1 MSKIAED
8 VYSGIKSL
16 FPHETIIPEHYVYY
30 KNNKLFFDFYLKG
43 LGICI
48 ECQGRQHF
56 EFVKHFHADKETFYA
71 QKSRDNLKVD
81 YCIDNNLTL
90 VYFYDQVDKITNDLI
105 LNRIYEAIDG

>member
-8 VYSGIKSL
+8 VYSGIKFL

-48 ECQGRQHF
+48 
-56 EFVKHFHADKETFYA
+56 
-71 QKSRDNLKVD
+71 
-81 YCIDNNLTL
+81 
-90 VYFYDQVDKITNDLI
+90 
-105 LNRIYEAIDG
+105 